1 MSTPLDHSYAAWPW
15 VWAFWLECLRS
26 FLLSGGRTMSH
37 DRNRLPARLRG
48 KNCMKN
54 SILAIVLVLLAGSAG
69 FAQQTSSAWLNDTD
83 RAKMES
89 LRVAGF
95 EALFNLDYEAA
106 RKNFREMAEALPNY
120 PAGPQ
125 FLATSL
131 WIESLY
137 QSRRLQ
143 SSLYDSDSFY
153 SQNEDKADPRT
164 VDQFRTWTRQARLL
178 AEARLK
184 QSPRDPEALYFLGA
198 TEGLKASFEE
208 AVERRHLAALK
219 DGSDAVDRHREV
231 IKLDPSYHDA
241 EITIGLYDYTVGSLP
256 LAYKILAGIAG
267 FHGSKKRGLAAI
279 ERVTKEGRWA
289 RDDAKTLLIVLY
301 TREKRFAESAALARE
316 LGVKYPRNY
325 LYRLEAAD
333 ALVSQAALE
342 REANHSTATTAIENE
357 AFATFEALLRDKAVR
372 DTAARAL
379 DLIHFKYGEALQTAG
394 QYERAAKEFL
404 AAADTAKAQAGLATM
419 AHLYAARALDLAGKR
434 NDALTQYRAVLA
446 RPNVYD
452 AHEQAQAGLK
462 EAFKKKLT

>member
-1 MSTPLDHSYAAWPW
+1 MKFSALIRVLFLVVLTAVPLA
-15 VWAFWLECLRS
+15 
-26 FLLSGGRTMSH
+26 
-37 DRNRLPARLRG
+37 
-48 KNCMKN
+48 
-54 SILAIVLVLLAGSAG
+54 
-69 FAQQTSSAWLNDTD
+69 AQQTNSAWLTEND
-83 RAKMES
+83 RAKLES
-89 LRVAGF
+89 LRAAGF

-106 RKNFREMAEALPNY
+106 RKNFREIAESLPNH

-125 FLATSL
+125 FLAASL
-131 WIESLY
+131 WIETLY

-164 VDQFRTWTRQARLL
+164 VDQFRTWTRQARQL

-184 QSPRDPEALYFLGA
+184 QNPRDAEALYFLGA
-198 TEGLKASFEE
+198 TEPLKASFQA
-208 AVERRHLAALK
+208 AVERRHFAALK

-231 IKLDPSYHDA
+231 IKLDPVYHDA

-256 LAYKILAGIAG
+256 LAYKILAGVAG
-267 FHGSKKRGLAAI
+267 FHGSKKRGLATI
-279 ERVTKEGRWA
+279 ERVSNEGRWA

-316 LGVKYPRNY
+316 LGARYPRNY

-342 REANHSTATTAIENE
+342 REANHATATTATENE
-357 AFATFEALLRDKAVR
+357 AFATFATLLRDKAVR
-372 DTAARAL
+372 ETAARAF
-379 DLIHFKYGEALQTAG
+379 DLIHFKYGEALSTAG

-404 AAADTAKAQAGLATM
+404 AAADTTNAQAGLATM

-434 NDALTQYRAVLA
+434 TDALTQYRVVLA

-462 EAFKKKLT
+462 EAFRKKLT